1 MNKTALIF
9 LLLATLTACG
19 PVKESFVDVCTG
31 EKIAGY
37 DKACKWRIGKTQR
50 QEVSKKEIQEQKGR
64 LDFLFSRY
72 RDQETPTNRLIAVF
86 GNEEMITT
94 RGIKVGDPLD
104 KVEEVYGKPW
114 SRLVDMGNAPG
125 SDERILFYGLFY
137 DNLIFMTDASFQKVQ
152 AIVIGTI
159 PVPGL
164 YRPWQTQPPRP
175 AYPMTNKL

>member
-9 LLLATLTACG
+9 LLLVVLSACG

-37 DKACKWRIGKTQR
+37 DKTCKWRIGQTQR
-50 QEVSKKEIQEQKGR
+50 HEVTTEEMQEQKDR
-64 LDFLFSRY
+64 LVFHFSKWRGKAL
-72 RDQETPTNRLIAVF
+72 PTNLLIAVV

-104 KVEEVYGKPW
+104 KVEEIYGKPW
-114 SRLVDMGNAPG
+114 SRLADLGNAPG

-137 DNLIFMTDASFQKVQ
+137 DNLIFLTDASFQKVQ
-152 AIVIGTI
+152 AIVIGNI
-159 PVPGL
+159 PAPGMH
-164 YRPWQTQPPRP
+164 RPWQAQPRL
-175 AYPMTNKL
+175 ARAVRQ